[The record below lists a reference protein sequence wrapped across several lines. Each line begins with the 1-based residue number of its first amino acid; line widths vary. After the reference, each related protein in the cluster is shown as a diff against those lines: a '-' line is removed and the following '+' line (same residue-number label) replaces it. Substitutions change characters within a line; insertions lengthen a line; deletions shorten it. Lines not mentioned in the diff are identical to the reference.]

1 MADVAPVNS
10 AHSHARK
17 AAHETEK
24 VHWDEAAE
32 EHRSAAADFS
42 RAAKTAGDSEASRVL
57 RLLEA
62 QHERLARI
70 IKSQN
75 TAQLN
80 EAIAETAVTPSLES
94 KQPVED
100 VATPATTPSGP
111 APPTK
116 TSTTSAI
123 AAARLNART
132 RDSSPAPSLA
142 RDIASRRGI
151 RPPGQPHS
159 PSALARSRQLSPES
173 QRRTKAV
180 APRIPP
186 SIMESSATLPPQ
198 QRRAKTEDDGFAT
211 FYSSLTTGTMSRL
224 SSVLAYAGLPLTAEE
239 SQQPEPAPKE
249 KILKDRNNRTVSAA
263 NEPDVKKYFSKAAL
277 TAIEDEHRQRG
288 AHGQVFGPAESFYVV
303 QKGGGTYSYADIA
316 RNQQL
321 HNAAME
327 DEELFVD
334 AQEGTHNRNS
344 SQASNRAAFG
354 KSRTAEELEL
364 ENTTLKTTLEQLASR
379 LSNFEAHAQDAS
391 FAALSHSM
399 ASLPSNVP
407 HPYHHAQPPPSESA
421 GPGLND
427 ALERV
432 RALEM
437 QISSQTEQ
445 HAKLE
450 ALAQKQEK
458 KIRMYHSKWEDV
470 KKSAREKEKAKRE
483 KAAGEAGGK
492 AGSEPAE

>member
-1 MADVAPVNS
+1 
-10 AHSHARK
+10 
-17 AAHETEK
+17 
-24 VHWDEAAE
+24 
-32 EHRSAAADFS
+32 
-42 RAAKTAGDSEASRVL
+42 
-57 RLLEA
+57 
-62 QHERLARI
+62 
-70 IKSQN
+70 
-75 TAQLN
+75 
-80 EAIAETAVTPSLES
+80 
-94 KQPVED
+94 
-100 VATPATTPSGP
+100 
-111 APPTK
+111 
-116 TSTTSAI
+116 
-123 AAARLNART
+123 
-132 RDSSPAPSLA
+132 
-142 RDIASRRGI
+142 
-151 RPPGQPHS
+151 
-159 PSALARSRQLSPES
+159 
-173 QRRTKAV
+173 
-180 APRIPP
+180 
-186 SIMESSATLPPQ
+186 MESSATLPPQ

-211 FYSSLTTGTMSRL
+211 FYSSLTTGTMSKL

-399 ASLPSNVP
+399 ASLPSNIP
-407 HPYHHAQPPPSESA
+407 HPYHHAPPPPSESA

-492 AGSEPAE
+492 AVSETAE